1 MIGWFASLSFVA
13 PLALLALAALP
24 AIWLLLR
31 VTPPAPRHLVF
42 PPLKL
47 FAHLHARRE
56 TPARTPWWLTA
67 LRLLL
72 AACVILAVAGPVWN
86 PRTGDEA
93 AGQASAPL
101 ALVIDSGA
109 ASAHD
114 WATRIDLA
122 SRLVETAGRAGAP
135 IAMFATGETPAPQSP
150 ETAAAILR
158 RLGALAPQAFAPDR
172 LAWRDHIRAW
182 LRSQP
187 GARVVWISDG
197 VDLAGKPGAQ
207 AAAARQFAS
216 DLTDASG
223 GQLIIYG
230 DAPAAALALAGVV
243 NGADGLEARIVRATA
258 QGMAQGMARA
268 FDMRGLPLGEGG
280 FTLAAGAVE
289 TQARINLP
297 IEMRNRAARIDIV
310 GQQTAQAVTLLD
322 RRNQRRRVGLVTG
335 VTADMAQP
343 LLSPTWYVDRAL
355 APTAE
360 IREPRMGASA
370 AIGALIDEQ
379 ASVIVLADVGGLE
392 PAMRQR
398 LEAWVRS
405 GGVLVRFAGPRLAA
419 AGGPDMGASGAAD
432 AGAYN
437 PVDRL
442 LPVRLRGDGR
452 NLGGALSWETP
463 KTLAP
468 FNRDGP
474 FAGIDAPEEITVRR
488 QLLAEPDGDLP
499 GRTWAS
505 LADGTPVVTARR
517 DGEGLLVLFHVT
529 ADPSWSNLPMSGAF
543 VQMLQRI
550 VAMAPDSAPE
560 QPAGQNASEDAEEVR
575 DNARTPAR
583 TPARPAALP
592 PRRMLDGFG
601 LWRDPPAT
609 ARGVTADF
617 AGRASLAHPAGFYG
631 PVAASRAVNVLE
643 AGDVLTAIDFSGFD
657 ARPSSARTARDL
669 RDPLLLLALGLFL
682 ADCLA
687 TLLLG
692 GGLMPRRPARSAAL
706 TALAF
711 TAGAW
716 LVAPEPAHAQ
726 GMLNTPQYQ
735 LPDSWR
741 APGQA
746 PAPTPRARQAA
757 PKPPSPPR
765 TAVSGF
771 TARDLDAA
779 METRLAYVITGDAQ
793 VDAVSRA
800 GLIGLGEALAQ
811 RTSFEPAEPAGVNP
825 STDELAFYPVL
836 YWPVVAGR
844 PAPDAAALRKLDSYM
859 KGGGLVIFDTR
870 DAMTARPGVTTPEGA
885 QLQRMLRTLDLPA
898 LEPAPQDHV
907 LGKAFYLLDNFPG
920 RYSRGQTW
928 VEALP
933 KRANGERVPARGG
946 DGVTP
951 VIITS
956 NDWAAAWA
964 VDASG
969 LPMLPLT
976 TDGHDSEERQREL
989 ALRVGVNV
997 VIHALT
1003 GNYKADQVHLP
1014 ALLRRLGQ

>member
-1 MIGWFASLSFVA
+1 MIGWFASLSFAA

-47 FAHLHARRE
+47 FAHLQARRE

-72 AACVILAVAGPVWN
+72 AACVILAVAGPVWS
-86 PRTGDEA
+86 PRGADDA

-114 WATRIDLA
+114 WARRIDLA
-122 SRLVETAGRAGAP
+122 SRLVQTAGRAGAP
-135 IAMFATGETPAPQSP
+135 IALFATAEVPAPQAP

-182 LRSQP
+182 LQSYP

-197 VDLAGKPGAQ
+197 VDLAGKPGSRQ
-207 AAAARQFAS
+207 SAARQFAS

-223 GQLIIYG
+223 GRLIIYG

-243 NGADGLEARIVRATA
+243 NGADGLEARIIRPAGAASGPARGV
-258 QGMAQGMARA
+258 ARA
-268 FDMRGLPLGEGG
+268 LDMRGLPLGEGA
-280 FTLAAGAVE
+280 FSLASGEVE
-289 TQARINLP
+289 TGARINLP

-335 VTADMAQP
+335 VTSDLAQP
-343 LLSPTWYVDRAL
+343 LLSPAWYVDRAL
-355 APTAE
+355 ALTAE

-379 ASVIVLADVGGLE
+379 ASVIILADVGGLE

-398 LEAWVRS
+398 LEAWVRA
-405 GGVLVRFAGPRLAA
+405 GGVLVRFAGPRLTA
-419 AGGPDMGASGAAD
+419 AAD
-432 AGAYN
+432 AGGGSASAAGAHD
-437 PVDRL
+437 PRDPL

-468 FNRDGP
+468 FNREGP

-529 ADPSWSNLPMSGAF
+529 ADPSWSSLPMSGAF

-550 VAMAPDSAPE
+550 VAMAPDAAALE
-560 QPAGQNASEDAEEVR
+560 RPAGQSAGQDAGAASD
-575 DNARTPAR
+575 DTPAL
-583 TPARPAALP
+583 ARPAALP
-592 PRRMLDGFG
+592 PRRILDGFG

-609 ARGVTADF
+609 ARGIAADF
-617 AGRASLAHPAGFYG
+617 AGRASLVHPAGFYG
-631 PVAASRAVNVLE
+631 PVAAGRAVNVLE
-643 AGDVLTAIDFSGFD
+643 AGDVLAAIDFSGFE
-657 ARPSSARTARDL
+657 ARALTARTARDL

-692 GGLMPRRPARSAAL
+692 GALARWRPGKTAAL
-706 TALAF
+706 TALALAAGLW
-711 TAGAW
+711 TAASPG
-716 LVAPEPAHAQ
+716 PARAQ

-741 APGQA
+741 PPGQP
-746 PAPTPRARQAA
+746 PAPTPRARPPA

-765 TAVSGF
+765 AAANGF

-844 PAPDAAALRKLDSYM
+844 PLPDAAALRKLDSYM

-907 LGKAFYLLDNFPG
+907 LGKSFYLLDNFPG

-933 KRANGERVPARGG
+933 RRANGERVPVRGG

>member
-1 MIGWFASLSFVA
+1 MIGWLASLSFAA

-47 FAHLHARRE
+47 FAHLQARRE

-86 PRTGDEA
+86 PRAGDDA

-122 SRLVETAGRAGAP
+122 SRLVEAAGRAGAP
-135 IAMFATGETPAPQSP
+135 IALFATAEAPAPQAP
-150 ETAAAILR
+150 ETAAAVLR

-182 LRSQP
+182 LQSQP

-197 VDLAGKPGAQ
+197 VAVAGGQ

-216 DLTDASG
+216 DLTEASG
-223 GQLIIYG
+223 GRLIVHG

-243 NGADGLEARIVRATA
+243 NGAEGLEARVIRPAA
-258 QGMAQGMARA
+258 APGAIQGNVRA
-268 FDMRGLPLGEGG
+268 FDMRGLPLGEGA
-280 FTLAAGAVE
+280 FALASGAAE

-297 IEMRNRAARIDIV
+297 IEMRNRAARLDIV
-310 GQQTAQAVTLLD
+310 GQQTAQAVALLD

-335 VTADMAQP
+335 VTSDLAQP

-419 AGGPDMGASGAAD
+419 TGVPDVGAPGD

-437 PVDRL
+437 MVDRL

-468 FNRDGP
+468 FNREGP

-550 VAMAPDSAPE
+550 VAMAPDAAALERE
-560 QPAGQNASEDAEEVR
+560 QPAGQNVGEAAGEQDVVQAP
-575 DNARTPAR
+575 TQ
-583 TPARPAALP
+583 PAALP
-592 PRRMLDGFG
+592 PRRILDGFG

-609 ARGVTADF
+609 ARGVAADF
-617 AGRASLAHPAGFYG
+617 AGRASLSHPAGFYG
-631 PVAASRAVNVLE
+631 PVAAGRAVNVLE
-643 AGDVLTAIDFSGFD
+643 AGDALAAIDFSGFD
-657 ARPSSARTARDL
+657 ARSLTARTARDL

-692 GGLMPRRPARSAAL
+692 GGLMRRRPARAAAL
-706 TALAF
+706 TALA
-711 TAGAW
+711 GLW
-716 LVAPEPAHAQ
+716 LAAAPEPARAQ

-741 APGQA
+741 APGQM
-746 PAPTPRARQAA
+746 PSPRARQPA
-757 PKPPSPPR
+757 PKSPSPPR
-765 TAVSGF
+765 AAASGF
-771 TARDLDAA
+771 TGRDLDAA
-779 METRLAYVITGDAQ
+779 METRLAYVVTGDAQ
-793 VDAVSRA
+793 VDAISRA
-800 GLIGLGEALAQ
+800 GLIGLGEALAL
-811 RTSFEPAEPAGVNP
+811 RTSFEPAAPAGVNP

-844 PAPDAAALRKLDSYM
+844 PLPDAAALRKLDSYM

-898 LEPAPQDHV
+898 LEPAPPDHV

-920 RYSRGQTW
+920 RYTRGQTW

-933 KRANGERVPARGG
+933 KRADGARAPARGG

-956 NDWAAAWA
+956 NDWAGAWA

-969 LPMLPLT
+969 LPMAPLT